1 MIENNSYFRILQS
14 IIIILQS
21 ILPILYSNISVYR
34 LFGLP
39 QNWLIIQRLLRF

>member
-1 MIENNSYFRILQS
+1 MNNLF

-21 ILPILYSNISVYR
+21 ILPTLFPYILFFT

-39 QNWLIIQRLLRF
+39 QNWLIIQIIAI